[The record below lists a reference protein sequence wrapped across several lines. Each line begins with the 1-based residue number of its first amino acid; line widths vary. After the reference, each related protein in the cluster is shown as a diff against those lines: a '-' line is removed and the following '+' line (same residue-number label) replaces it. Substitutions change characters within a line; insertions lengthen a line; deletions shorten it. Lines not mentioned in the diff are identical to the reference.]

1 MRSRSASATA
11 ADLND
16 HFPHRTFRTEAVFQK
31 PDGDPLFIAGVNDMD
46 HISRIASEAVH
57 FGTDDDVIFFS
68 TAKQS
73 LQSFTLVSGPG
84 HHVGKIRSSRTPAF
98 SVQPPERQ
106 LLWLVDTLA

>member
-1 MRSRSASATA
+1 
-11 ADLND
+11 
-16 HFPHRTFRTEAVFQK
+16 
-31 PDGDPLFIAGVNDMD
+31 MD

-84 HHVGKIRSSRTPAF
+84 HHVGKNPVFTHTGTFQF
-98 SVQPPERQ
+98 SHLERQ
-106 LLWLVDTLA
+106 LLMAG